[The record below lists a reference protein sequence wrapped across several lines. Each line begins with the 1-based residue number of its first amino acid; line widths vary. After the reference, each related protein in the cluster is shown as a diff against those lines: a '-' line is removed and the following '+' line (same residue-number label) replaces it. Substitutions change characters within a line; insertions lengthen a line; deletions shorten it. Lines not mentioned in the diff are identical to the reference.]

1 VGFCIELEGKMA
13 PQVVIVGA
21 GFGGLWAA
29 KTFANSPVDVVVVD
43 RQNYHL
49 FQPLLYQVATAG
61 LSPADIAAPIRSIVG
76 IYRNVT
82 VMLGTVEGV
91 DATARKV
98 LIKGGRSVP
107 YDYLVL
113 ATGARHAYFG
123 HDDWEP
129 FAPGLKRI
137 EDATEIRRR
146 ILLAFEQAE
155 NETDAAERRRLMNLV
170 IVGGG
175 PTGVELAGAI
185 AELARRALSKDF
197 RNIDPRAARIILIE
211 AGPRLLSTMPADLS
225 NDAQQ
230 RLERLGVEVRLN
242 ASVTAVDAAGVA
254 IGIERIEARSVIWA
268 AGVAASPA
276 GQWIGAES
284 DRVGRIKVNPDLS
297 VPGHPKI
304 FAIGDTSLAL
314 DAAGEPLPGVASAAK
329 QQGVYVGKLIK
340 ARLRG
345 AERVE
350 PFHYRN
356 YGNLA
361 AIGRKAAVVDFGW
374 IHLRGFVA
382 WVIWSVVHIYFLIGL
397 RNRLMVALHWLW
409 AYFTFQRGARLIT
422 ERGFDLRPT
431 PLCTPT
437 KLPGTDARP
446 GR

>member
-1 VGFCIELEGKMA
+1 LGHSGGKA
-13 PQVVIVGA
+13 TPPRVVIVGA

-29 KTFANSPVDVVVVD
+29 KTLANAQVEIFVID

-49 FQPLLYQVATAG
+49 FQPVLYQVATAG

-76 IYRNVT
+76 IYRNIT

-91 DATARKV
+91 DVVAREV
-98 LIKGGRSVP
+98 LLAHGRRVR

-123 HDDWEP
+123 HDDWER

-155 NETDAAERRRLMNLV
+155 NEADAGERRRLMNLV

-185 AELARRALSKDF
+185 AELARRALAKDF
-197 RNIDPRAARIILIE
+197 RNIGPRAARIILIE
-211 AGPRLLSTMPADLS
+211 AGPRLLSTMPEDLS
-225 NDAQQ
+225 DDARQ

-242 ASVTAVDAAGVA
+242 APVTAVDATGVT
-254 IGIERIEARSVIWA
+254 IGAVRIEAGTVIWA

-276 GQWIGAES
+276 GQWLGTEC

-297 VPGHPKI
+297 VPGHSEI
-304 FAIGDTSLAL
+304 FAIGDTALAF
-314 DAAGEPLPGVASAAK
+314 DAAGKPLAGVAPVAK
-329 QQGVYVGKLIK
+329 QQGYYVSKLIK

-345 AERVE
+345 DERVG
-350 PFHYRN
+350 PFRYRN

-361 AIGRKAAVVDFGW
+361 TIGRKAAVIDFGW
-374 IHLRGFVA
+374 IRLRGILAWMIWTVA
-382 WVIWSVVHIYFLIGL
+382 HIYFLIGL
-397 RNRLMVALHWLW
+397 RNRMMVALHWLW

-422 ERGFDLRPT
+422 GP
-431 PLCTPT
+431 PP
-437 KLPGTDARP
+437 
-446 GR
+446 